1 MKCPV
6 CGGIVYADDTLD
18 NDWEHDRCYNKVEGT
33 CPDCGRSWLWVEIY
47 TLDHIEDIKPI

>member
-6 CGGIVYADDTLD
+6 CGGIVYADDILD